1 MTPQSFVGMLSVYV
15 RLITFTYIMY
25 IGMKLRMEN
34 VQASSSSQ
42 MSSGHSKR
50 SGWSRCLPV
59 CMEVGVC
66 SGTKLN
72 TKIAVDAV
80 KSKDTDPERDSWAI
94 VEESEDGIPM
104 LPNLPAGARSE
115 AIVRVFRE
123 YGNLVAGRHLSLG

>member
-15 RLITFTYIMY
+15 RLITFTNIMY

-34 VQASSSSQ
+34 VRASSSNQ
-42 MSSGHSKR
+42 TSSGHSKK
-50 SGWSRCLPV
+50 SGWNQCLPV

-66 SGTKLN
+66 SGTKMN
-72 TKIAVDAV
+72 AKTAVDAV
-80 KSKDTDPERDSWAI
+80 KSKDTDPERDSWAV

-123 YGNLVAGRHLSLG
+123 YGNLVAGRRLSLR